1 MSSAALKA
9 LYTPTGRS
17 RSSLTYRDLHN
28 SDMKKL
34 VTLLRSYPS
43 PCSSDQETKDY
54 YLGVGYLIHAL
65 PSNLR
70 SSPLNIKLPF
80 LSPSPSPSPSAKTSK
95 AKFTKLC
102 SGHHELNQS
111 IIHSIWSSLRFE
123 LERGIGKFL
132 YPILFHAGL
141 PAALELKMRQLEPV
155 LQLWQKDFDFT
166 SHTLCGRAPIS
177 SPVQYAEADGVFVPK
192 WAYQENECPACMLAR
207 LGSDVDVLTALFAGM
222 VGRLPGRIV
231 GRKNEIRSK
240 RMRWVRYWIKKFPEG
255 EERVEEAWD
264 LGCELK
270 RLRKAWK
277 EHQRGKQGE
286 GFYAGGRAKDREGEG
301 KTHAEF
307 ENLSLRSGSDAGRIG
322 SDGTGALHSGFAEAS
337 SKTESRRSKRES
349 AIPVDISEPFIP
361 PHVTATA
368 TASSF
373 RPLQPKPSIDDA
385 SSIYSRTTHGQ
396 PLYRPQDSSS
406 HLPARAYKPQ
416 TRPQPHNYTHHPP
429 SLSTIPS
436 HTSQRPLSH
445 SPRQEPTLYP
455 SLSSIRSQQAQVEN
469 CDDYEWDT
477 DCSASLSS
485 YDSTAS
491 ETITH
496 NYRTHG
502 SLAPAPLHTDTGSK
516 EEEFLVLPKPN
527 GKSMYGYFGH
537 ADKGKKEGR
546 KRREGREEFHGYDGY
561 DVSPPSTPVQGQ
573 NGPGLGNIV
582 QKGLYGKR
590 NASSNAEARTTKWS
604 DLY

>member
-132 YPILFHAGL
+132 YPILLQAGL

-155 LQLWQKDFDFT
+155 LQMWQKDFDIT

-192 WAYQENECPACMLAR
+192 WAYQENKCPACMLAR

-240 RMRWVRYWIKKFPEG
+240 RVRWVRYWIKKFPER

-264 LGCELK
+264 LGCELN

-277 EHQRGKQGE
+277 EHQRGKQSE
-286 GFYAGGRAKDREGEG
+286 GFYAGGRAREREV
-301 KTHAEF
+301 KEKIQMQARLEDMSPRLQTE
-307 ENLSLRSGSDAGRIG
+307 
-322 SDGTGALHSGFAEAS
+322 SDGNDALHPGLTGASM
-337 SKTESRRSKRES
+337 KKRRSKRGS

-361 PHVTATA
+361 PHVNA

-396 PLYRPQDSSS
+396 PLYRDSISR
-406 HLPARAYKPQ
+406 LPATTY
-416 TRPQPHNYTHHPP
+416 RPQPHTYTHHPP

-445 SPRQEPTLYP
+445 SPRQEPTLHP

-502 SLAPAPLHTDTGSK
+502 SLAPAPLRTDTGSK

-573 NGPGLGNIV
+573 NGPGLENIV

-590 NASSNAEARTTKWS
+590 NASSNAEVRTTKWS